1 MQWSSLLLAF
11 MLLSPYASMFQLI
24 NPYIK
29 VTGSLIACLSVRH
42 CVPNDLPKPLVLYS
56 VAHASCEGLELF
68 HVMVPPP
75 SQEKSPKNIFNFRL
89 AAQLYTHLT
98 SVPTR
103 VPKLFLFKTTIES
116 KGGGGGNYHYQHYLK
131 GPWRPLGA
139 QPLFR
144 NKGFIELLSS
154 VI

>member
-11 MLLSPYASMFQLI
+11 MLLRPYASMFQLI

-29 VTGSLIACLSVRH
+29 VTGSLFVCLSVRH

-75 SQEKSPKNIFNFRL
+75 SREKSQKNIFN
-89 AAQLYTHLT
+89 LYTHLT

-103 VPKLFLFKTTIES
+103 VPKRFLFKTTIES
-116 KGGGGGNYHYQHYLK
+116 KGGGEVELPLPTLSE
-131 GPWRPLGA
+131 GPLEA
-139 QPLFR
+139 FR
-144 NKGFIELLSS
+144 GIAAIQK
-154 VI
+154 